1 MSEKRSIVH
10 ICNNYV
16 SSKVHSRL
24 IASVDSLFKSVSQVV
39 YVPIRRESDAGVN
52 SFGSVRVSVAY
63 DYCLPFFIKF
73 FPLLKV
79 LWVSFRFYS
88 KVYRFHSGVIVA
100 HSLWSDGFPAF
111 ICSRL
116 RGGAYNIFVRGTD
129 LNFFLPKLPHY
140 RFLFWLVVRYADNVI
155 FVSPAYEMEFKA
167 RYPCIFKAVRR
178 SVILPN
184 GVDMCWLNNVFREKV
199 VRKDLLFVGR
209 FDRNKNLDVVL
220 EVFSKFSI
228 LNPDS
233 RLLLVGGNAKE
244 LKHLLGIQVIPPGVN
259 VLGVISDFDTLK
271 KLYRSSAALLVPSR
285 SETFGLVYIEAL
297 TQGCPIVHTKGQGV
311 SGYFDGCEYVFSGC
325 SNDVDELLRG
335 VCFLT
340 EHYPMGVPINDVEE
354 RLKFFSWNSI
364 AHKFILSIFR
374 VRP

>member
-1 MSEKRSIVH
+1 MPEKKSIIH
-10 ICNNYV
+10 ICNNYI

-24 IASVDSLFKSVSQVV
+24 IASIDNGSKAISQEL
-39 YVPIRRESDAGVN
+39 YVPIRRQSDAGVN
-52 SFGSVRVSVAY
+52 SFDSVRVNIFY
-63 DYCLPFFIKF
+63 DYCLPVFMKF

-88 KVYRFHSGVIVA
+88 KVYKFHSGVIVA

-116 RGGAYNIFVRGTD
+116 RRGTYNVFVRGTD

-140 RFLFWLVVRYADNVI
+140 RFLFWLVLRYADNVF
-155 FVSPAYEMEFKA
+155 FVSPAYELEFKR

-184 GVDMCWLNNVFREKV
+184 GVDMFWLDNIFRERV

-220 EVFSKFSI
+220 DVFSKFSRV
-228 LNPDS
+228 NPES
-233 RLLLVGGNAKE
+233 KLQLVGGDAKE
-244 LKHLLGIQVIPPGVN
+244 LMHLLGLQAIPSGVN
-259 VLGVISDFDTLK
+259 VLGVINDFEVLK
-271 KLYRSSAALLVPSR
+271 KLYQSSAVLLVPSR

-297 TQGCPIVHTKGQGV
+297 SQGCPIVHTKGQGV
-311 SGYFDGCEYVFSGC
+311 SGYFDECEYVFSAC
-325 SNDVDELLRG
+325 CTDVDELLRG
-335 VCFLT
+335 VCFLV
-340 EHYPMGVPINDVEE
+340 ERYPMGVPVDCIEK
-354 RLKFFSWNSI
+354 RLSFFSWDSV
-364 AHKFILSIFR
+364 AHEFILNIFR
-374 VRP
+374 VRS